1 MCQTRETL
9 PVNTLRRIH
18 RRLLGIKDSAVLI
31 KALSEKF
38 RAAHQGLGAL
48 TQSDIFSNFPFPRP
62 FSVVLF
68 ARGGNLRAN
77 ERPVICPALW
87 LSIDKSPYWVWSF
100 RLVSTVVI
108 SAGVMIER

>member
-18 RRLLGIKDSAVLI
+18 RRLLGIKDSTVLI

-48 TQSDIFSNFPFPRP
+48 TQSDIFSSFPFPRP
-62 FSVVLF
+62 FSVALF
-68 ARGGNLRAN
+68 ARGGNPRA
-77 ERPVICPALW
+77 PPALW
-87 LSIDKSPYWVWSF
+87 FSIDKSPYWVWSF
-100 RLVSTVVI
+100 RLLSTVVI
-108 SAGVMIER
+108 RAGVMIER